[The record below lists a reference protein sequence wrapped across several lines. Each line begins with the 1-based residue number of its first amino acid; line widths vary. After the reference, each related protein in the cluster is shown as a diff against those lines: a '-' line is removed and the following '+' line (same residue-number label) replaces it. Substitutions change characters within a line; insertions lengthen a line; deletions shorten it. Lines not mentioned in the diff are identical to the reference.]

1 MKIEKIMINSA
12 YVNQEDITSCHDATR
27 QYKLRTTTVTALIIF
42 DDKTKPSITVTIEV
56 PGGEYWELYIKS
68 LLSNIQF

>member
-1 MKIEKIMINSA
+1 MKIEEIMIKSA
-12 YVNQEDITSCHDATR
+12 FPNQIDITSIHDTYGKY
-27 QYKLRTTTVTALIIF
+27 QLKSTTVTALIIF

-56 PGGEYWELYIKS
+56 PGGEDLELYIKS